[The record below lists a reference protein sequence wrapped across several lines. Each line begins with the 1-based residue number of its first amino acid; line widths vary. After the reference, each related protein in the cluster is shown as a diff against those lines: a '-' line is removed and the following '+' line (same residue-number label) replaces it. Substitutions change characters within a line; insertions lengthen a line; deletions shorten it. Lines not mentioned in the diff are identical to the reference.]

1 MKHDSSQ
8 KVKPE
13 NLTDPEVAI
22 SPFPA
27 SKTKYKETQH
37 VPPVGIWKTLDSLR
51 VPGYRWFVTA
61 LMSSFAAM
69 NIQMF
74 IRGYLVFQLTD
85 SYAYLGALSI
95 AQGLPMLVLSVFGG
109 VLADSVQKKYVVQ
122 AGQIV
127 NSLNAFLIA
136 FWIISDLIVVQHL
149 LAAAFIQGA
158 VMALPQPSRQALTP
172 EVVGLERLTNALGLS
187 MVGLNINR
195 LIMPALAGSI
205 LAIINPE
212 EGIGGAEYIYIV
224 MGSFYLFASFLMIPV
239 PKSPREN
246 NQKRT
251 IRNALLELQ
260 DGMRYVKNNSTVRI
274 LLITNLLVVSGSM
287 PYQILLP
294 GIVDEILGVGKSGLG
309 FLMSLQGIGSIFGSL
324 FIASMGT
331 KKRGRMMLYSGL
343 LLSISLLF
351 FSFSTNYFLTA
362 GILII
367 VGLSQIGRMSL
378 GNVLIQSYSEAEY
391 RGRVMSLFYVS
402 FGISMFAT
410 FLLGIIASW
419 VGPQIAI
426 GASSIWLLI
435 LVIYLMIKTEIPKL
449 D

>member
-27 SKTKYKETQH
+27 SKTKYKENQH

-95 AQGLPMLVLSVFGG
+95 AQGFPMLALSMFGG

-149 LAAAFIQGA
+149 LAAAFVQGA
-158 VMALPQPSRQALTP
+158 VMALQQPSRQALTP

-224 MGSFYLFASFLMIPV
+224 MGSFYLFASVLMIPV

-246 NQKRT
+246 EQKRT
-251 IRNALLELQ
+251 VHNALLELK
-260 DGMRYVKNNSTVRI
+260 DGMRYVKNNSTVRV
-274 LLITNLLVVSGSM
+274 LLITNLLIVSGSM

-343 LLSISLLF
+343 LLSISLLL
-351 FSFSTNYFLTA
+351 FSLSTNYFMTA
-362 GILII
+362 GILIV

-410 FLLGIIASW
+410 FLIGIIAAW

>member
-1 MKHDSSQ
+1 MKHHFSQ

-27 SKTKYKETQH
+27 SKTKYEEKQQT
-37 VPPVGIWKTLDSLR
+37 PPTGIWKTLDSLR
-51 VPGYRWFVTA
+51 VPGYRWFVSA

-95 AQGLPMLVLSVFGG
+95 AQGLPMLILSVFGG

-122 AGQIV
+122 VGQIV

-136 FWIISDLIVVQHL
+136 FWIISDLIVVEHL
-149 LAAAFIQGA
+149 LAAAFVQGA
-158 VMALPQPSRQALTP
+158 VMALQQPSRQALTP

-224 MGSFYLFASFLMIPV
+224 MGSFYLLASVLMIPV
-239 PKSPREN
+239 PKSSREN
-246 NQKRT
+246 KQKRT
-251 IRNALLELQ
+251 IQNALRELQ
-260 DGMRYVKNNSTVRI
+260 DGMIYVKNNSTVRI

-294 GIVDEILGVGKSGLG
+294 GIVDEVLGVGKSGLG
-309 FLMSLQGIGSIFGSL
+309 FLMSLQGIGSIFGSF

-331 KKRGRMMLYSGL
+331 KKRGRTMLYSGVL
-343 LLSISLLF
+343 LGISLLF
-351 FSFSTNYFLTA
+351 FSISTNYFLTA

-378 GNVLIQSYSEAEY
+378 GNVLIQSYSENEY

-410 FLLGIIASW
+410 FLIGIIASW

-426 GASSIWLLI
+426 GASSVWLLI
-435 LVIYLMIKTEIPKL
+435 LVFYLMLKTKIPNL

>member
-158 VMALPQPSRQALTP
+158 VMALQQPSRQALTP

>member
-158 VMALPQPSRQALTP
+158 VMALQQPSRQALTP

-251 IRNALLELQ
+251 IHNALLELQ
-260 DGMRYVKNNSTVRI
+260 DGMRYVKNNSTVRV

>member
-95 AQGLPMLVLSVFGG
+95 AQGLPMLVLSVFGV

-158 VMALPQPSRQALTP
+158 VMALQQPSRQALTP

-331 KKRGRMMLYSGL
+331 KKRWRMMLYSGL

>member
-1 MKHDSSQ
+1 M
-8 KVKPE
+8 
-13 NLTDPEVAI
+13 
-22 SPFPA
+22 
-27 SKTKYKETQH
+27 
-37 VPPVGIWKTLDSLR
+37 
-51 VPGYRWFVTA
+51 
-61 LMSSFAAM
+61 
-69 NIQMF
+69 
-74 IRGYLVFQLTD
+74 
-85 SYAYLGALSI
+85 
-95 AQGLPMLVLSVFGG
+95 
-109 VLADSVQKKYVVQ
+109 LADSVQKKYVVQ

-158 VMALPQPSRQALTP
+158 VMALQQPSRQALTP